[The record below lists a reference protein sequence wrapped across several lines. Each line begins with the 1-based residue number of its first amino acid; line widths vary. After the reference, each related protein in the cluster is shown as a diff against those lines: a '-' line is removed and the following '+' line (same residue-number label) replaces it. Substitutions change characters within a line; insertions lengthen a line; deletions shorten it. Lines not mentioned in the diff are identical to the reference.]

1 MFKVTGTGS
10 SVCDSIVSTQ
20 TQTCSYSVPCVEQI
34 DKKSLLQEINQSS
47 SEVVCTGTSTGLAE
61 RLAKLGN
68 LTEEHYEIILFPTG
82 WLNCEIIHQ
91 VHVLLR
97 EIDPV
102 MEGLQRP
109 TLGRCR
115 NFGTVTGQFIQIL
128 HTGNKHWI
136 CVSTVGSDDGIVD
149 LYDSLFHNVIENEV
163 EQQVINLVGID
174 KFSGIGGSAVQ
185 QQSNSSDCGVFSIAF
200 ATCLIFGILP
210 QTVQFDEK
218 MRRHLHNCFQNEA
231 LELFP
236 ML

>member
-1 MFKVTGTGS
+1 MEH
-10 SVCDSIVSTQ
+10 IQ
-20 TQTCSYSVPCVEQI
+20 
-34 DKKSLLQEINQSS
+34 KKALLQDIDQSL
-47 SEVVCTGTSTGLAE
+47 SEVVCTGTSTGVAK
-61 RLAKLGN
+61 RFAKLGN
-68 LTEEHYEIILFPTG
+68 LTEEHYEIINLSPTG
-82 WLNCEIIHQ
+82 WLDCEIIHQ
-91 VHVLLR
+91 AHVLLR

-102 MEGLQRP
+102 MGGLQRP

-128 HTGNKHWI
+128 HAGNKHWI

-149 LYDSLFHNVIENEV
+149 LYDSLFDNIIENEV

-174 KFSGIGGSAVQ
+174 KFSGIRIVAIQ
-185 QQSNSSDCGVFSIAF
+185 QQSNGSDCGVFSIAF

-210 QTVQFDEK
+210 QTVQFDVEE
-218 MRRHLHNCFQNEA
+218 MRRHLHNCFKNEA